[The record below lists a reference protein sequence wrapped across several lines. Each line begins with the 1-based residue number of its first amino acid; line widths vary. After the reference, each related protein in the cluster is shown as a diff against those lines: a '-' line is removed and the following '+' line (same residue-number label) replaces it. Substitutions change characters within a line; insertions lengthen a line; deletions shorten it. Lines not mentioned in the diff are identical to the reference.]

1 MRQIYK
7 NMVLFIIGGIIY
19 YFIETLWRGYSYV
32 SMFFVGGLCFVFI
45 GMINEFLSFDTPIWK
60 QQFIATV
67 IVTLI
72 ELAAGIVLNKWLNMS
87 IWDYSNLPFNL
98 WGQVS
103 LHYSIGWFVL
113 SAAAIILDDWLRY
126 FLFKDEKPYYKL
138 GVYLI

>member
-45 GMINEFLSFDTPIWK
+45 GMINVFLSFDTPIWK

-126 FLFKDEKPYYKL
+126 FLFKEEKPYYKL
-138 GVYLI
+138 GIYLI

>member
-19 YFIETLWRGYSYV
+19 YFIETLWRGYSHV
-32 SMFFVGGLCFVFI
+32 SMFFVGGLCFILI
-45 GMINEFLSFDTPIWK
+45 GLINEFLSFDTPIWK
-60 QQFIATV
+60 QQLIATV

>member
-1 MRQIYK
+1 
-7 NMVLFIIGGIIY
+7 MVLFIIGGIIY